1 MAIDTFPHGYW
12 MHKIGQDNMKS
23 TMLSPPDQI
32 HRIRNLCLESV
43 LSKRIYT
50 YMHAS
55 VSLSKEDVLKISGKE
70 MSDFQQVSL
79 RDYFRTPIQVP
90 VDIESSRL

>member
-1 MAIDTFPHGYW
+1 MLDFARHGNRYFPAW
-12 MHKIGQDNMKS
+12 LLDARTGQDNMKS
-23 TMLSPPDQI
+23 TMLSPLGQI

-55 VSLSKEDVLKISGKE
+55 VFLSKEDVLK
-70 MSDFQQVSL
+70 FL
-79 RDYFRTPIQVP
+79 RN
-90 VDIESSRL
+90 S